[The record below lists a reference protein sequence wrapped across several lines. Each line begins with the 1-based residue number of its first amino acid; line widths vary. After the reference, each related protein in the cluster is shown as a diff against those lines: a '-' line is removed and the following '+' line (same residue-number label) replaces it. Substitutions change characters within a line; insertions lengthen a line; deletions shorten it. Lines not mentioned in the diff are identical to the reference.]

1 MKQSSVPPID
11 PEEQIHFMNI
21 DETDFSSMSRARQIR
36 HLEVEGY
43 IVFPRILK
51 HDVIARLKS
60 ELADAEMTH
69 KSYINSSRWGDA

>member
-1 MKQSSVPPID
+1 
-11 PEEQIHFMNI
+11 
-21 DETDFSSMSRARQIR
+21 MSRARQIR

-43 IVFPRILK
+43 MVFPRILK

-69 KSYINSSRWGDA
+69 KSYSVHQTISVGQPQWHSRAVA